1 MKHEAEYTIESMAV
15 SLFFVSDNG
24 DYFLNSEEKF
34 NSFGSPLNFG
44 G

>member
-24 DYFLNSEEKF
+24 DYFLNVAKRSLILL
-34 NSFGSPLNFG
+34 GAL
-44 G
+44 